1 MKIPN
6 ILAFHL
12 FTRPFHHF
20 ASMLSTTSY
29 NIEVEKHRFVPVY
42 ADAEFAG
49 DYVRGGFHP
58 VHLGDVYD
66 NRYRVLRKLGFGA
79 FSTIWLARDQR

>member
-1 MKIPN
+1 MQS
-6 ILAFHL
+6 A
-12 FTRPFHHF
+12 
-20 ASMLSTTSY
+20 ASY
-29 NIEVEKHRFVPVY
+29 DVESEKFRFEPIY

-58 VHLGDVYD
+58 VHLDDVYH

-79 FSTIWLARDQR
+79 FSTIWLARDQM